1 MLLTGPVDTAFLA
14 FGEVVGVDLTD
25 GLMPLKLPTW
35 VEESLATDS
44 SSADRFVGQ
53 HILYKWAPRL
63 GGWARGKVVAINTDK
78 AKKVGKEVCNFLVHY
93 PVDDDT
99 SEHLFTTSE
108 YAATAKAVPGSW
120 VLFHPPEM
128 SVPRVCERKTPQ
140 GRVPRAHVRR
150 SGLLKVRGGR
160 LVGWVWRAHHSLQL
174 LSSRSSRIPIVG
186 LKPAV

>member
-14 FGEVVGVDLTD
+14 FGEVAGVDLTD

-108 YAATAKAVPGSW
+108 YAATAKAVSGSW
-120 VLFHPPEM
+120 VLLGVDLF
-128 SVPRVCERKTPQ
+128 
-140 GRVPRAHVRR
+140 
-150 SGLLKVRGGR
+150 
-160 LVGWVWRAHHSLQL
+160 
-174 LSSRSSRIPIVG
+174 
-186 LKPAV
+186 